1 MIKFTRILI
10 FLSSLSLFAQEQRI
24 YSKAKVSLSNKNIAQ
39 LASTGVCTDHGHFHK
54 GKSFTSVF
62 SSEELE
68 KITAAGFT
76 YELLVED
83 VQQAYLEHKNDAL
96 KLSAPDCP
104 SEASDD
110 APEYATPT
118 NFELGTMG
126 GFFTYEEMLGHLDN
140 MAVLFPNLIT
150 VKEALP
156 ETPDGITVTHED
168 RPIYVVKISDNPNE
182 DEDEKEMIYT
192 AIHHAREPGSMSQL
206 IYYMYYLLENY
217 TTDNQV
223 KAIIDNTELYF
234 VPCINPDGY
243 VYNET
248 TNPNGGGFWRK
259 NRRDNGDG
267 TFGVDLNRN
276 YAYQW
281 GFDDTG
287 SSPDTDSDTYRGPSP
302 ASEPETQLLSNFISQ
317 HNFEINLNYHSYGGL
332 LIYPWGYSDS
342 PTPDSPTFQSYGKH
356 MTQYNNYTTGT
367 GTETVGYTVNGDS
380 DDWGYGEQEE
390 KNKVIT
396 MTPEVGDAFWLNESQ
411 IIPMC
416 QENMFP
422 NLEAASFLLNHAN
435 ITNTSTALISNSNH
449 QIKLDIQRLGLED
462 GQFTI
467 NFESTS
473 NAISSLPSEFTI
485 PSIEFLETL
494 SEEFDFSLNESV
506 ANGTDIT
513 INLIFDNGY
522 FTSTIPLN
530 FTFNGADAILVDN
543 ADDLSNWSNSS
554 WDLTN
559 EFFVSDDTSITDSPN
574 DDYSNFTN
582 SSHQLANAIDLI
594 NAETAYISYFAKWDI
609 ENNYDY
615 AQIQARTEGG
625 EWEALCGNY
634 TNEGTDNQDE
644 GEPLYDATQIS
655 WVQEYIDLSDYFG
668 NTIDL
673 RFRLRS
679 DAFETGDGFYF
690 DDFKVHVDKSNTSSV
705 NEESIAVFNISPN
718 PGTDIIV
725 LSTHMSQDEISFEIT
740 NELGQTLDRI
750 VFEKGQNKQS
760 IDTSTWATG
769 IYFIQMHKNGNT
781 LLSTER
787 FIKL

>member
-1 MIKFTRILI
+1 MGHRI
-10 FLSSLSLFAQEQRI
+10 FW
-24 YSKAKVSLSNKNIAQ
+24 
-39 LASTGVCTDHGHFHK
+39 
-54 GKSFTSVF
+54 
-62 SSEELE
+62 
-68 KITAAGFT
+68 
-76 YELLVED
+76 
-83 VQQAYLEHKNDAL
+83 
-96 KLSAPDCP
+96 
-104 SEASDD
+104 
-110 APEYATPT
+110 
-118 NFELGTMG
+118 M
-126 GFFTYEEMLGHLDN
+126 
-140 MAVLFPNLIT
+140 
-150 VKEALP
+150 
-156 ETPDGITVTHED
+156 
-168 RPIYVVKISDNPNE
+168 KISDNPNE

-217 TTDNQV
+217 TIDNQV

-655 WVQEYIDLSDYFG
+655 WVQEYIDL
-668 NTIDL
+668 IDIRDL
-673 RFRLRS
+673 P
-679 DAFETGDGFYF
+679 D
-690 DDFKVHVDKSNTSSV
+690 
-705 NEESIAVFNISPN
+705 
-718 PGTDIIV
+718 
-725 LSTHMSQDEISFEIT
+725 
-740 NELGQTLDRI
+740 
-750 VFEKGQNKQS
+750 
-760 IDTSTWATG
+760 
-769 IYFIQMHKNGNT
+769 
-781 LLSTER
+781 LL
-787 FIKL
+787 L